1 MDLRA
6 VAAREL
12 GDWSPPTPRQR
23 ALRDAFLEYL
33 DAHDDGV
40 WRTCAPAHL
49 TASAVILEPVRRA
62 VLLVLH
68 GKVRRWLQ
76 PGGHCESGD
85 ASLGAAALRE
95 ATEESG
101 IAGLTLLP
109 GIVHV
114 DRHPAPCNPGV
125 VDEHFDV
132 RFALLAP
139 PGSEPRAS
147 AESLDARWFAWD
159 QLPPDLEPTIL
170 EMVREGRRR
179 LSAGGAAQRLR

>member
-1 MDLRA
+1 VTSRLHLPAAAAAELR
-6 VAAREL
+6 
-12 GDWSPPTPRQR
+12 DWSPPTPRQTD
-23 ALRDAFLEYL
+23 LRDAFLAYL
-33 DAHDDGV
+33 ESRVDAV

-49 TASAVILEPVRRA
+49 TASAVVLEPMRCA

-76 PGGHCESGD
+76 PGGHCEPND

-109 GIVHV
+109 GVVHV

-125 VDEHFDV
+125 VTEHFDV
-132 RFALLAP
+132 RFALVAP
-139 PGSEPRAS
+139 PGSQPTAS
-147 AESLDARWFAWD
+147 PESLDARWFGWD
-159 QLPPDLEPTIL
+159 RLPIDVEPTIV
-170 EMVREGRRR
+170 EMVAAGRGR
-179 LSAGGAAQRLR
+179 LGEIPG